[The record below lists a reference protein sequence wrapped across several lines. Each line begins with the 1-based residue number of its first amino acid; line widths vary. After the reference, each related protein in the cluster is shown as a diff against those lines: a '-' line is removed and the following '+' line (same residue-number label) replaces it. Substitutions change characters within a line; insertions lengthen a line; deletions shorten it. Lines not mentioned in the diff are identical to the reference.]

1 MSTPTVSHRTAIR
14 DAVLATFESR
24 RGADGMRVK
33 EFDVARYWL
42 SVEQCQRFPT
52 YCVIVTDE
60 VPGEKTQRAVNF
72 GLTLAVVIYVK
83 DDHDPRRAL
92 DAAIEDVY
100 ETLLLVQDTI
110 DEESSWQ
117 FSPQELSSDDG
128 TSIAHPYALA
138 VQRWQCEHRRP
149 KIAA

>member
-1 MSTPTVSHRTAIR
+1 MSTSPISHRTTIR
-14 DAVLATFESR
+14 DAVLAMFESR

-33 EFDVARYWL
+33 EFDMSRYWIGPD
-42 SVEQCQRFPT
+42 QCARFPT
-52 YCVIVTDE
+52 YCVLVTDE
-60 VPGEKTQRAVNF
+60 VPGEKTQRTVNF
-72 GLTLAVVIYVK
+72 GLTLTVVIYAK

-100 ETLLLVQDTI
+100 ETMLLVQDTI
-110 DEESSWQ
+110 DEEISWQ
-117 FSPQELSSDDG
+117 FSLQELSSDDG

-149 KIAA
+149 KMAA